1 MRSVFSAMRRSL
13 TSRAIVSA
21 SSKRGARN
29 RSRSV
34 SMSGIRGCRSVSG
47 EVGSSNVITRAS
59 KRRGEPESRL
69 PSWVPRVGPPVRWD
83 PADLG
88 EVYRLFGRCFRHRLN
103 RYEYA
108 ALGFGAEF
116 DAPVDQRE
124 QGMVLGQA
132 DIGAWVPLGAAL
144 ARNDVASEHLLAAE
158 NFQAEPLTMRV
169 ATVTG

>member
-1 MRSVFSAMRRSL
+1 M
-13 TSRAIVSA
+13 
-21 SSKRGARN
+21 SSHGPQ
-29 RSRSV
+29 
-34 SMSGIRGCRSVSG
+34 
-47 EVGSSNVITRAS
+47 

-116 DAPVDQRE
+116 DASVDQRE

-132 DIGAWVPLGAAL
+132 DIDAWVLLGAAL
-144 ARNDVASEHLLAAE
+144 ARSDVSSEHVLATE
-158 NFQAEPLTMRV
+158 DFQAHRLTSRV
-169 ATVTG
+169 ATVPG